1 MQIILYFL
9 GFWVLVIAG
18 IVGFYYWSNYLHVS
32 KMLVAAFCRE
42 ISIMLDAGIP
52 FLRVFKILSERTS
65 HPKLN
70 SIVKE
75 IHTSVENGNT
85 VAAAMANH
93 PEVFDE
99 MMVGIVKVG
108 ETGGIL
114 DESLRRLSEYLE
126 KAVALRRKVILA
138 WTYPALVICVALVV
152 TLVLICYFIP
162 KIIEP
167 LRELNPDVQLPWLTM
182 TVASAG
188 QFVLANWFWILLIV
202 VLAII
207 GFSVFKRTP
216 MGRYLGDWTGLHF
229 PVVGTLLARRVIAAR
244 VSNTFATLVHCG
256 IPIISCLR
264 IVSQTQPNYFVARS
278 FQNTVR
284 VVEEGGNLVQ
294 PLEDSKI
301 YPPLMIDML
310 AIGEE
315 SGTLDTVLDKISQTY
330 TEEVDA
336 ALDVFTRLLEA
347 SLMLVVGLIVL
358 VVALAAYLPY
368 FKLQTFI

>member
-1 MQIILYFL
+1 MQFILYFI
-9 GFWVLVIAG
+9 GFWALVIAG
-18 IVGFYYWSNYLHVS
+18 FVAFFYWSNYLHVS
-32 KMLVAAFCRE
+32 RTLVAAFCRE
-42 ISIMLDAGIP
+42 VSIMLDAGIP
-52 FLRVFKILSERTS
+52 LLRALKILAERTS
-65 HPKLN
+65 HPKLK

-93 PEVFDE
+93 PKVFDD
-99 MMVGIVKVG
+99 MMIGIIKVG

-114 DESLRRLSEYLE
+114 DESLRRLSEHLE
-126 KAVALRRKVILA
+126 KTVALRRKVILA
-138 WTYPALVICVALVV
+138 WTYPALVIVVASVV
-152 TLVLICYFIP
+152 TLILVCYFIP

-167 LRELNPDVQLPWLTM
+167 LKSLNPDVELPYLTQL
-182 TVASAG
+182 VANAG
-188 QFVLANWFWILLIV
+188 QFVLGNWFWILLGLI
-202 VLAII
+202 LFIFALSA
-207 GFSVFKRTP
+207 FHRTP
-216 MGRYLGDWTGLHF
+216 MGRYGSDWIKLHF
-229 PVVGTLLARRVIAAR
+229 PVVGNLLARRIVAAR

-294 PLEDSKI
+294 PLEESKI

-315 SGTLDTVLDKISQTY
+315 SGTLDTVLDKISQHY
-330 TEEVDA
+330 TDEVDA
-336 ALDVFTRLLEA
+336 ALD
-347 SLMLVVGLIVL
+347 
-358 VVALAAYLPY
+358 
-368 FKLQTFI
+368 

>member
-1 MQIILYFL
+1 MYFI
-9 GFWVLVIAG
+9 GFWALVISAM
-18 IVGFYYWSNYLHVS
+18 VFYFYWSNYLHVS
-32 KMLVAAFCRE
+32 KTLVAAFCRE

-52 FLRVFKILSERTS
+52 FLRVFKILTERTS

-75 IHTSVENGNT
+75 IYTSVENGNT

-93 PEVFDE
+93 PKVFDD
-99 MMVGIVKVG
+99 MMIGIVKVG

-138 WTYPALVICVALVV
+138 WTYPALVMAVALVV

-167 LRELNPDVQLPWLTM
+167 LRDLNPDIELPALTM
-182 TVASAG
+182 AVASAG
-188 QFVLANWFWILLIV
+188 QFVLGNWFWIFLFIVLLIV
-202 VLAII
+202 AYS
-207 GFSVFKRTP
+207 FFKRTP
-216 MGRYLGDWTGLHF
+216 VGRYTGDWVALHF
-229 PVVGTLLARRVIAAR
+229 PVVGNLLARRIIAAR

-294 PLEDSKI
+294 PLEESRI

-336 ALDVFTRLLEA
+336 ALEVFTRLLEA
-347 SLMLVVGLIVL
+347 CLMLVVGLIVL

-368 FKLQTFI
+368 FKLQSFI

>member
-1 MQIILYFL
+1 MQFMLIFF
-9 GFWVLVIAG
+9 GFWAVLILGLTA
-18 IVGFYYWSNYLHVS
+18 FFYWSNYLHVS
-32 KMLVAAFCRE
+32 KTLVAAFCRE

-93 PEVFDE
+93 PKVFDD
-99 MMVGIVKVG
+99 MMIGIVKVG
-108 ETGGIL
+108 ETGGVL
-114 DESLRRLSEYLE
+114 DESLRRLSEHLE

-138 WTYPALVICVALVV
+138 WTYPALVLVVAAVV
-152 TLVLICYFIP
+152 TLILVCYFIP

-167 LRELNPDVQLPWLTM
+167 LKSLNPDMELPGI
-182 TVASAG
+182 TVFVAG
-188 QFVLANWFWILLIV
+188 MGDFVLANWFWLLLGLILFVI
-202 VLAII
+202 A
-207 GFSVFKRTP
+207 FSFFKRTP
-216 MGRYLGDWTGLHF
+216 VGKYMNDWVALHF
-229 PVVGTLLARRVIAAR
+229 PVVGKLLARRVIAAR
-244 VSNTFATLVHCG
+244 VSNTFSTLIHCG
-256 IPIISCLR
+256 IPVISCLR

-278 FQNTVR
+278 FQNTVK

-294 PLEDSKI
+294 PLEESRI

-330 TEEVDA
+330 TAEVDA

-368 FKLQTFI
+368 FKLQSFI